1 MDSKSRR
8 GGKLLAEGGYG
19 CVFTPGVNCDGS
31 IMKTKKYVSKIQ
43 RYDDSAKNE
52 IEIGKKIQEINGFED
67 HFSPVLK
74 HCNIDIASIKDKD
87 IDKCTILTKKKS
99 KNFLV
104 MKLQYIE
111 GKDFIDYLVGQKNSV
126 QLVSNIILSYN
137 HILKSISMLISKE
150 LMHYDIK
157 GSNILFD
164 IDKEN
169 PILID
174 FGLSVQISKIDFN
187 NTEAILMSKLKNIF
201 YVYAPEY
208 YLWSLEIHYLSYILH
223 KNKEPTNDEL
233 NELATKYVKENK
245 ALNKNFSPWFLKK
258 YKEKC
263 IRQLKKYNDM
273 PYMNRIE
280 YLFGYWE
287 TFDNYALSIMY
298 LKFLRYININ
308 GFLDNHFII
317 FFSKLLLKNIDP
329 NPDNRLTIVETIHT
343 FNTFLYQK
351 DNEMNI
357 QTFEELT
364 DSFIENRSDI
374 DKEMTLDKKKSV
386 FETKSMK
393 IFKRKVQKTTSY

>member
-1 MDSKSRR
+1 MDSKSKQ

-19 CVFTPGVNCDGS
+19 CVFVPGINCDGS

-43 RYDDSAKNE
+43 RADDSAINE
-52 IEIGKKIQEINGFED
+52 IEIGKIIQDIGGFED

-74 HCNIDIASIKDKD
+74 HCNIDVASIKDKE
-87 IDKCTILTKKKS
+87 ITKCTILKKKATKK
-99 KNFLV
+99 FIV

-111 GKDFIDYLVGQKNSV
+111 GKDFIDYLIGQKNSV

-137 HILKSISMLISKE
+137 HLLKSISMLIGKD
-150 LMHYDIK
+150 LMHYDVK
-157 GSNILFD
+157 GTNILFD
-164 IDKEN
+164 MEKEN
-169 PILID
+169 PVLID
-174 FGLSVQISKIDFN
+174 FGLSVQISNINFDAN
-187 NTEAILMSKLKNIF
+187 ETILLKKLKNIF

-223 KNKEPTNDEL
+223 KNKEPVESEL
-233 NELATKYVKENK
+233 NELASKYVKENK
-245 ALNKNFSPWFLKK
+245 ALNTNFSPWFLKK

-263 IRQLKKYNDM
+263 VSQLKKYNEM
-273 PYMNRIE
+273 EYMSRIKH
-280 YLFGYWE
+280 LFGYWK

-308 GFLDNHFII
+308 GFLDNDFII

-351 DNEMNI
+351 NNETNI

-364 DSFIENRSDI
+364 DSFIENREDI
-374 DKEMTLDKKKSV
+374 DREMTIDRKKGV
-386 FETKSMK
+386 YETKSMK
-393 IFKRKVQKTTSY
+393 IFKRKAQKTTSA